1 MLSHTHTKKNVSQTL
16 CQPCSHICVFAAVD
30 LRMTLL
36 QANFFFSVPH
46 SFSVY
51 FLSGDF
57 PYQYHS
63 SSDVWKEAKSMLA
76 LLFALLLT

>member
-1 MLSHTHTKKNVSQTL
+1 
-16 CQPCSHICVFAAVD
+16 
-30 LRMTLL
+30 MTLL

-51 FLSGDF
+51 FLWGDF